1 MESVKTGKTN
11 KVGKNTEMAHTK
23 TNKET
28 HFKQV
33 SAITNR
39 IRSIG
44 GIFTKIA
51 KKVRELVKK
60 HPKKSSAALVVL
72 TPVACKR
79 AKELD
84 DKVQDKSKQAEK
96 ENKINWWKYSGLT
109 IATSLLLAACSA
121 GDIDKQIELEQEKQ
135 KTEQEKKE
143 AENARDRAN
152 KSEIELEQE
161 RQKTN
166 KSGIEL
172 ANSQIK
178 AEQERQKTE
187 QEKQKANKSEIELE
201 QQKQKTINTQR
212 DLIKEQK
219 DFIKETE
226 QNCQEKHGQL
236 FIKRARIKTGI
247 TTGIAIEIEAECKT
261 PKPTKTNQT
270 PIQPKHLPNSKHP
283 HSQRGSKAQEL
294 IAYLLFEQKDFIIET
309 EQKCQEKHNQ
319 FFIKKAGIKGGAIE
333 VEAECKTPKPTKT
346 NQTPIQPKHLPNSK
360 QPHSQR
366 GSKAQELIAYLQKEL
381 ESLPYSQKAIAKQV
395 DFYKPSSIAYLELD
409 PRDFKVTEEWQNE
422 NLKIRSKAQ
431 AKMLEMRKPQA
442 NLSPSQSF
450 LFVQRIFADINK
462 EIEAAANTEKKAE
475 KVGYGY
481 SKRV

>member
-1 MESVKTGKTN
+1 MKSVKTGKTN
-11 KVGKNTEMAHTK
+11 KVSKNTEMANTK

-33 SAITNR
+33 SAITNTL
-39 IRSIG
+39 RSIG

-60 HPKKSSAALVVL
+60 HPKKSKVALVVL
-72 TPVACKR
+72 THAACKR

-96 ENKINWWKYSGLT
+96 ENQINWWKYSRLT
-109 IATSLLLAACSA
+109 IATSLLLAACSTS
-121 GDIDKQIELEQEKQ
+121 DIDKQIELEQEKQ
-135 KTEQEKKE
+135 KANKSGIELEQERQKTEQEKQK
-143 AENARDRAN
+143 AN

-236 FIKRARIKTGI
+236 FIKKARIKTGI

-270 PIQPKHLPNSKHP
+270 PIQPKHLPNP
-283 HSQRGSKAQEL
+283 
-294 IAYLLFEQKDFIIET
+294 
-309 EQKCQEKHNQ
+309 
-319 FFIKKAGIKGGAIE
+319 
-333 VEAECKTPKPTKT
+333 
-346 NQTPIQPKHLPNSK
+346 K

-366 GSKAQELIAYLQKEL
+366 GSKAQEFIAYLQKEL

-395 DFYKPSSIAYLELD
+395 DFYRPSSIAYLELD

-442 NLSPSQSF
+442 HLSTSQSL
-450 LFVQRIFADINK
+450 LFVQKIFADVNK
-462 EIEAAANTEKKAE
+462 EIKVVANTEKKVE
-475 KVGYGY
+475 KADYGY

>member
-1 MESVKTGKTN
+1 MESVKIGKTN
-11 KVGKNTEMAHTK
+11 KVGKNTETADTK
-23 TNKET
+23 ANKET

-33 SAITNR
+33 SAITNTL
-39 IRSIG
+39 RSIG

-60 HPKKSSAALVVL
+60 HPEKSSAALVVL
-72 TPVACKR
+72 THVACKK

-96 ENKINWWKYSGLT
+96 ENQINWWKYSGLT
-109 IATSLLLAACSA
+109 IAASLLLAACSA
-121 GDIDKQIELEQEKQ
+121 GDTDKQIELEQEKQ
-135 KTEQEKKE
+135 KANKSEIELEQERQKTEQEKQK
-143 AENARDRAN
+143 AN

-187 QEKQKANKSEIELE
+187 QERQKTNKSEIELE

-236 FIKRARIKTGI
+236 FIKKTRIKTGI

-270 PIQPKHLPNSKHP
+270 PIQPKHLPNSK
-283 HSQRGSKAQEL
+283 
-294 IAYLLFEQKDFIIET
+294 
-309 EQKCQEKHNQ
+309 
-319 FFIKKAGIKGGAIE
+319 
-333 VEAECKTPKPTKT
+333 
-346 NQTPIQPKHLPNSK
+346 QPR
-360 QPHSQR
+360 SQR

-381 ESLPYSQKAIAKQV
+381 ESLPYSQKAIARQV

-409 PRDFKVTEEWQNE
+409 PRDFNATEECNY
-422 NLKIRSKAQ
+422 LASSKLLNFL
-431 AKMLEMRKPQA
+431 MLT
-442 NLSPSQSF
+442 F
-450 LFVQRIFADINK
+450 
-462 EIEAAANTEKKAE
+462 
-475 KVGYGY
+475 
-481 SKRV
+481 

>member
-1 MESVKTGKTN
+1 MKSVKTGKTN
-11 KVGKNTEMAHTK
+11 KVGKNTEMANTK
-23 TNKET
+23 ANKET

-33 SAITNR
+33 SAIINTLK
-39 IRSIG
+39 SIG

-60 HPKKSSAALVVL
+60 HPKKSNAALVVL
-72 TPVACKR
+72 THVACRK

-96 ENKINWWKYSGLT
+96 ENQINWWKYSGLT
-109 IATSLLLAACSA
+109 IAASLLLAACSV
-121 GDIDKQIELEQEKQ
+121 GDTDKQIELEQEKQ
-135 KTEQEKKE
+135 KANKSGIELEQERQKTEQEKQK
-143 AENARDRAN
+143 AN

-236 FIKRARIKTGI
+236 FIKKARIKTGI

-261 PKPTKTNQT
+261 PKP
-270 PIQPKHLPNSKHP
+270 
-283 HSQRGSKAQEL
+283 A
-294 IAYLLFEQKDFIIET
+294 
-309 EQKCQEKHNQ
+309 
-319 FFIKKAGIKGGAIE
+319 
-333 VEAECKTPKPTKT
+333 KT

-360 QPHSQR
+360 QPRSQR

-409 PRDFKVTEEWQNE
+409 PRDFNATEECNYLASSKLL
-422 NLKIRSKAQ
+422 NLL
-431 AKMLEMRKPQA
+431 MLT
-442 NLSPSQSF
+442 F
-450 LFVQRIFADINK
+450 
-462 EIEAAANTEKKAE
+462 
-475 KVGYGY
+475 
-481 SKRV
+481 

>member
-11 KVGKNTEMAHTK
+11 KVGKNAETANTK

-33 SAITNR
+33 SAITNTL
-39 IRSIG
+39 RSIG

-60 HPKKSSAALVVL
+60 HPEKSSAALVVL
-72 TPVACKR
+72 THVACKK

-135 KTEQEKKE
+135 KTEQEE
-143 AENARDRAN
+143 
-152 KSEIELEQE
+152 
-161 RQKTN
+161 
-166 KSGIEL
+166 
-172 ANSQIK
+172 
-178 AEQERQKTE
+178 QKTE
-187 QEKQKANKSEIELE
+187 QEKQKTE
-201 QQKQKTINTQR
+201 QEKQKTEQEKQKTEQEKQKTSNIETNNQMKVEQEKQKTEQEKQKTLNTQK
-212 DLIKEQK
+212 DLVKK
-219 DFIKETE
+219 AE
-226 QNCQEKHGQL
+226 QNCQE
-236 FIKRARIKTGI
+236 
-247 TTGIAIEIEAECKT
+247 
-261 PKPTKTNQT
+261 N
-270 PIQPKHLPNSKHP
+270 
-283 HSQRGSKAQEL
+283 HS
-294 IAYLLFEQKDFIIET
+294 
-309 EQKCQEKHNQ
+309 Q
-319 FFIKKAGIKGGAIE
+319 FFIKKLGIKGGIAIE

-366 GSKAQELIAYLQKEL
+366 GSKAQEFIAYLQKEL

-442 NLSPSQSF
+442 HLSTSQSL
-450 LFVQRIFADINK
+450 LFVQKIFADISK
-462 EIEAAANTEKKAE
+462 EIEASVNTEKKAE
-475 KVGYGY
+475 KAGYGY
-481 SKRV
+481 SKRM

>member
-1 MESVKTGKTN
+1 
-11 KVGKNTEMAHTK
+11 MANTK

-33 SAITNR
+33 SAITNTLK
-39 IRSIG
+39 SIG
-44 GIFTKIA
+44 GIFTKIV
-51 KKVRELVKK
+51 KKVRELFKK
-60 HPKKSSAALVVL
+60 HPKKSKVALVVL
-72 TPVACKR
+72 THVACKR

-96 ENKINWWKYSGLT
+96 ENQINWWKYSGLT
-109 IATSLLLAACSA
+109 IATSLLLAACST

-135 KTEQEKKE
+135 KTEQEKQKTE
-143 AENARDRAN
+143 QEKQKAN

-178 AEQERQKTE
+178 AEQEKQKTE
-187 QEKQKANKSEIELE
+187 QEKQKTSNIETNNQIKVEQE
-201 QQKQKTINTQR
+201 QQKTEQEKQKTNNTQK
-212 DLIKEQK
+212 DLVKK
-219 DFIKETE
+219 AE
-226 QNCQEKHGQL
+226 QNCQE
-236 FIKRARIKTGI
+236 
-247 TTGIAIEIEAECKT
+247 
-261 PKPTKTNQT
+261 N
-270 PIQPKHLPNSKHP
+270 
-283 HSQRGSKAQEL
+283 HS
-294 IAYLLFEQKDFIIET
+294 
-309 EQKCQEKHNQ
+309 Q
-319 FFIKKAGIKGGAIE
+319 FFIKKLGIKGGIAIE
-333 VEAECKTPKPTKT
+333 VEAECKTPKPAKT

-431 AKMLEMRKPQA
+431 AKMLEMRNVKPYSQA
-442 NLSPSQSF
+442 NLSPFQSF
-450 LFVQRIFADINK
+450 SILQNIVADINK
-462 EIEAAANTEKKAE
+462 EIKVVANTEKKAE
-475 KVGYGY
+475 KAGYGY
-481 SKRV
+481 SKRM

>member
-1 MESVKTGKTN
+1 MELVKTGKTN

-60 HPKKSSAALVVL
+60 HPKKSNVALVVL
-72 TPVACKR
+72 THVACKK

-84 DKVQDKSKQAEK
+84 DKVQDKSKQTEK

-121 GDIDKQIELEQEKQ
+121 GDIDKQIELEQEK
-135 KTEQEKKE
+135 KE
-143 AENARDRAN
+143 VENARDIAN
-152 KSEIELEQE
+152 KSGIELEQEKQKTNKSGIELEQQRQKTEQE

-172 ANSQIK
+172 ANNQIK
-178 AEQERQKTE
+178 LEQEKQKTNKSGIELEQQRQKTE
-187 QEKQKANKSEIELE
+187 QEKQKTI
-201 QQKQKTINTQR
+201 KT
-212 DLIKEQK
+212 QK
-219 DFIKETE
+219 DFIKDLE
-226 QNCQEKHGQL
+226 QNCQEKHGQ
-236 FIKRARIKTGI
+236 
-247 TTGIAIEIEAECKT
+247 
-261 PKPTKTNQT
+261 
-270 PIQPKHLPNSKHP
+270 
-283 HSQRGSKAQEL
+283 
-294 IAYLLFEQKDFIIET
+294 
-309 EQKCQEKHNQ
+309 
-319 FFIKKAGIKGGAIE
+319 FFIKKARIKDSISIE
-333 VEAECKTPKPTKT
+333 VEAECKTPKPAKT
-346 NQTPIQPKHLPNSK
+346 NQTPIQSKHLPNSK

-366 GSKAQELIAYLQKEL
+366 GSKAQEFIAYLQKEL
-381 ESLPYSQKAIAKQV
+381 EFLPYSQKTIAKQV

-442 NLSPSQSF
+442 NLSASQSL
-450 LFVQRIFADINK
+450 LFVQKIFADINK
-462 EIEAAANTEKKAE
+462 EIKVVANTEKKAE
-475 KVGYGY
+475 KAGYGY
-481 SKRV
+481 SKRM

>member
-11 KVGKNTEMAHTK
+11 KVGKNAETANTK
-23 TNKET
+23 ASKET

-33 SAITNR
+33 SAITNI

-44 GIFTKIA
+44 GFFTKIA

-60 HPKKSSAALVVL
+60 HPKKSKAALVVL
-72 TPVACKR
+72 THVACRK

-96 ENKINWWKYSGLT
+96 ENQINWWKYSGLT
-109 IATSLLLAACSA
+109 IATSLLLAACSV
-121 GDIDKQIELEQEKQ
+121 GDTDKQIELEQEKQ
-135 KTEQEKKE
+135 KANKSGIELEQERQKTEQERQKT
-143 AENARDRAN
+143 N

-219 DFIKETE
+219 DFIKYAE

-236 FIKRARIKTGI
+236 FIKKARIKTGI

-270 PIQPKHLPNSKHP
+270 PIQPKHLPNSK
-283 HSQRGSKAQEL
+283 
-294 IAYLLFEQKDFIIET
+294 
-309 EQKCQEKHNQ
+309 
-319 FFIKKAGIKGGAIE
+319 
-333 VEAECKTPKPTKT
+333 
-346 NQTPIQPKHLPNSK
+346 QPR
-360 QPHSQR
+360 SQR

-381 ESLPYSQKAIAKQV
+381 ESLPYSQKAIARQV

-409 PRDFKVTEEWQNE
+409 PRDFNVTEEWQKE

-431 AKMLEMRKPQA
+431 AKMLEMRDLKPDPQA
-442 NLSPSQSF
+442 HLPTSQS
-450 LFVQRIFADINK
+450 LLLVQKIFADVNK
-462 EIEAAANTEKKAE
+462 EIEAAANTEKKVE
-475 KVGYGY
+475 KAGYGY
-481 SKRV
+481 SKRM

>member
-1 MESVKTGKTN
+1 MKSVKTAKTN
-11 KVGKNTEMAHTK
+11 KVGKNAEITNAK
-23 TNKET
+23 ANKET
-28 HFKQV
+28 HFKQAN
-33 SAITNR
+33 AITNI

-44 GIFTKIA
+44 GFFTKIM
-51 KKVRELVKK
+51 KRVRGLVKK
-60 HPKKSSAALVVL
+60 HPEKSSAALVVL
-72 TPVACKR
+72 THVACKK

-84 DKVQDKSKQAEK
+84 DKVQDRSKQAEK
-96 ENKINWWKYSGLT
+96 ENQINWWKYSGLT
-109 IATSLLLAACSA
+109 IATSLLLAACNA

-135 KTEQEKKE
+135 KANKSGIELEQERQKTEQERQKT
-143 AENARDRAN
+143 N

-178 AEQERQKTE
+178 AEQERQKAE
-187 QEKQKANKSEIELE
+187 QEKQKANKSAIELE

-219 DFIKETE
+219 DFIKYAE
-226 QNCQEKHGQL
+226 QNCQE
-236 FIKRARIKTGI
+236 
-247 TTGIAIEIEAECKT
+247 
-261 PKPTKTNQT
+261 N
-270 PIQPKHLPNSKHP
+270 
-283 HSQRGSKAQEL
+283 
-294 IAYLLFEQKDFIIET
+294 
-309 EQKCQEKHNQ
+309 HNQ
-319 FFIKKAGIKGGAIE
+319 FFIKKGGIKAGIASIAIE

-395 DFYKPSSIAYLELD
+395 NFYRPSSVAYLELD
-409 PRDFKVTEEWQNE
+409 PRDFNVTEEWQKE

-431 AKMLEMRKPQA
+431 AKMLEMRNPQA
-442 NLSPSQSF
+442 HLPTSQSL
-450 LFVQRIFADINK
+450 LFVQKIFADVNK
-462 EIEAAANTEKKAE
+462 EIEAATNTEKKVE
-475 KVGYGY
+475 KAGYGY
-481 SKRV
+481 SKRM

>member
-1 MESVKTGKTN
+1 MESVKTGRTN
-11 KVGKNTEMAHTK
+11 KVGKNAEIANTK
-23 TNKET
+23 ANKET

-33 SAITNR
+33 SAITDTL
-39 IRSIG
+39 RSIG
-44 GIFTKIA
+44 GIFTKIV
-51 KKVRELVKK
+51 KKVRELFKK
-60 HPKKSSAALVVL
+60 HPKKSNVALVVL
-72 TPVACKR
+72 THVACKK

-96 ENKINWWKYSGLT
+96 ENQINWWKYSGLT
-109 IATSLLLAACSA
+109 IATSLLLVACSA

-135 KTEQEKKE
+135 KANKSGIELEQERQKTEQEKQK
-143 AENARDRAN
+143 AN

-178 AEQERQKTE
+178 AEQEKQKTE

-236 FIKRARIKTGI
+236 FIKKTRIKTGI

-261 PKPTKTNQT
+261 PKP
-270 PIQPKHLPNSKHP
+270 
-283 HSQRGSKAQEL
+283 A
-294 IAYLLFEQKDFIIET
+294 
-309 EQKCQEKHNQ
+309 
-319 FFIKKAGIKGGAIE
+319 
-333 VEAECKTPKPTKT
+333 KT

-395 DFYKPSSIAYLELD
+395 NFYKPSSIAYLELD

-431 AKMLEMRKPQA
+431 AKMLEMRNPQA
-442 NLSPSQSF
+442 NLSPSQSL
-450 LFVQRIFADINK
+450 LFVQKIFADINK
-462 EIEAAANTEKKAE
+462 EIEAAANAEKKAE
-475 KVGYGY
+475 KASYGY
-481 SKRV
+481 SKRM

>member
-11 KVGKNTEMAHTK
+11 KVGKNTEMANTK
-23 TNKET
+23 ANKET
-28 HFKQV
+28 HFKQA
-33 SAITNR
+33 SAIINTL
-39 IRSIG
+39 RSIG
-44 GIFTKIA
+44 GFFTKIM
-51 KKVRELVKK
+51 KRVRGLVKK
-60 HPKKSSAALVVL
+60 HPKKSNVALVVL
-72 TPVACKR
+72 THVACKR

-135 KTEQEKKE
+135 KTEQEQQKTEQERQK
-143 AENARDRAN
+143 AN

-236 FIKRARIKTGI
+236 FIKKTRIKTGI

-270 PIQPKHLPNSKHP
+270 PIQSKHLPNSK
-283 HSQRGSKAQEL
+283 
-294 IAYLLFEQKDFIIET
+294 
-309 EQKCQEKHNQ
+309 
-319 FFIKKAGIKGGAIE
+319 
-333 VEAECKTPKPTKT
+333 
-346 NQTPIQPKHLPNSK
+346 
-360 QPHSQR
+360 
-366 GSKAQELIAYLQKEL
+366 
-381 ESLPYSQKAIAKQV
+381 
-395 DFYKPSSIAYLELD
+395 
-409 PRDFKVTEEWQNE
+409 
-422 NLKIRSKAQ
+422 
-431 AKMLEMRKPQA
+431 
-442 NLSPSQSF
+442 
-450 LFVQRIFADINK
+450 
-462 EIEAAANTEKKAE
+462 
-475 KVGYGY
+475 
-481 SKRV
+481 

>member
-1 MESVKTGKTN
+1 MGSVKTGKTN

-28 HFKQV
+28 HFKQM
-33 SAITNR
+33 SAIINTL
-39 IRSIG
+39 RSIG

-51 KKVRELVKK
+51 KKVRELFKK
-60 HPKKSSAALVVL
+60 HPKKSKVALVVL
-72 TPVACKR
+72 THVACKK

-135 KTEQEKKE
+135 KTEQEQQKTEQEKQK
-143 AENARDRAN
+143 AN
-152 KSEIELEQE
+152 KSGIELEQE

-187 QEKQKANKSEIELE
+187 QEKQKTNKSEIELE

-270 PIQPKHLPNSKHP
+270 PIQPKHLPNSK
-283 HSQRGSKAQEL
+283 
-294 IAYLLFEQKDFIIET
+294 
-309 EQKCQEKHNQ
+309 
-319 FFIKKAGIKGGAIE
+319 
-333 VEAECKTPKPTKT
+333 
-346 NQTPIQPKHLPNSK
+346 

-381 ESLPYSQKAIAKQV
+381 EFLPYSQKAIAKQV
-395 DFYKPSSIAYLELD
+395 DFYRPSSIACLELD
-409 PRDFKVTEEWQNE
+409 PRDFKVTEEWHNE

-431 AKMLEMRKPQA
+431 AKMLEMRNPQA
-442 NLSPSQSF
+442 NLSAFQSF
-450 LFVQRIFADINK
+450 SILQNIVAGINK

-481 SKRV
+481 SKRM

>member
-33 SAITNR
+33 SAIINR

-60 HPKKSSAALVVL
+60 HPEKSSAALVVL
-72 TPVACKR
+72 THVACKR

-96 ENKINWWKYSGLT
+96 ENQINWWKYSGLT
-109 IATSLLLAACSA
+109 IATSLLLAACNV
-121 GDIDKQIELEQEKQ
+121 GDIDKQIELEQEK
-135 KTEQEKKE
+135 KE
-143 AENARDRAN
+143 VENARDRAN
-152 KSEIELEQE
+152 KSGIELEQQRQKTEQE

-236 FIKRARIKTGI
+236 FIKKTRIKTGI

-261 PKPTKTNQT
+261 PKP
-270 PIQPKHLPNSKHP
+270 
-283 HSQRGSKAQEL
+283 A
-294 IAYLLFEQKDFIIET
+294 
-309 EQKCQEKHNQ
+309 
-319 FFIKKAGIKGGAIE
+319 
-333 VEAECKTPKPTKT
+333 KT

-366 GSKAQELIAYLQKEL
+366 GSKTQELIAYLQKEL

-395 DFYKPSSIAYLELD
+395 NFYKPSSIAYLELD
-409 PRDFKVTEEWQNE
+409 PRDFKVTKEWQNE

-431 AKMLEMRKPQA
+431 AKMLEMRKTQA
-442 NLSPSQSF
+442 NLSPFQSF
-450 LFVQRIFADINK
+450 SILQNIVADINK
-462 EIEAAANTEKKAE
+462 EIKVVANTEKKAE
-475 KVGYGY
+475 KAGYGY

>member
-11 KVGKNTEMAHTK
+11 KVGKNTETANTK
-23 TNKET
+23 ANKET
-28 HFKQV
+28 HFKQA
-33 SAITNR
+33 SAITNTL
-39 IRSIG
+39 RSIG
-44 GIFTKIA
+44 GFFTKIA
-51 KKVRELVKK
+51 KRVRELVKK
-60 HPKKSSAALVVL
+60 HPKKSNAALVVL
-72 TPVACKR
+72 THVACKK

-96 ENKINWWKYSGLT
+96 ENQINWWKYSGLT
-109 IATSLLLAACSA
+109 IAASLLLAACSA
-121 GDIDKQIELEQEKQ
+121 GDTDKQIELEQEKQ
-135 KTEQEKKE
+135 KSNKSGIELEQERQKTEQERQKT
-143 AENARDRAN
+143 N

-236 FIKRARIKTGI
+236 FIKKGGI
-247 TTGIAIEIEAECKT
+247 
-261 PKPTKTNQT
+261 
-270 PIQPKHLPNSKHP
+270 
-283 HSQRGSKAQEL
+283 
-294 IAYLLFEQKDFIIET
+294 
-309 EQKCQEKHNQ
+309 
-319 FFIKKAGIKGGAIE
+319 KAGIGIE

-360 QPHSQR
+360 QPRSQR

-409 PRDFKVTEEWQNE
+409 PRDFNVAEEWQKE

-431 AKMLEMRKPQA
+431 AKMLEMRSLKPDSQA
-442 NLSPSQSF
+442 HLSTSQSLLF
-450 LFVQRIFADINK
+450 LQKIFADVSK
-462 EIEAAANTEKKAE
+462 EIEAAANTEKKVE
-475 KVGYGY
+475 KAGYGY
-481 SKRV
+481 SKRM